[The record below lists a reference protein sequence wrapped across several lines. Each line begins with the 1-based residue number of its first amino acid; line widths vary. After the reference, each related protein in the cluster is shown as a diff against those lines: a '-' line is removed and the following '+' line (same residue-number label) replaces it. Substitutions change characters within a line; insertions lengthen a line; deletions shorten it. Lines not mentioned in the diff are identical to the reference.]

1 MRRLI
6 YLGITLTLVAGCAAP
21 ATTTVQPGGTVF
33 RGEVWTWD
41 EQTNVV
47 TLRNGA
53 QNVRVRVTPD
63 QIRLLRLHEVAT
75 IRGELAPPEEIAHV
89 TTGPRPMRAVLQGSA
104 QTSEVTGTVSAVD
117 PRGLV
122 TVDTAQGRLTVWTA
136 TSDTS
141 GFPVGTPV
149 RVRVSVQP
157 VQMVPIT
164 DSASGSASVE
174 PSASIVTTPGE
185 HAVITGRVAVVD
197 PRGAITVESPR
208 GPIVVVMPP
217 TFSAPAG
224 GSVQVRTT
232 LERAQ

>member
-1 MRRLI
+1 MARFLVRRLA
-6 YLGITLTLVAGCAAP
+6 YALLLVVAVSSAAMLLTRVAPGDVTAQLGA
-21 ATTTVQPGGTVF
+21 F
-33 RGEVWTWD
+33 
-41 EQTNVV
+41 
-47 TLRNGA
+47 
-53 QNVRVRVTPD
+53 
-63 QIRLLRLHEVAT
+63 
-75 IRGELAPPEEIAHV
+75 APPEEIAHV
-89 TTGPRPMRAVLQGSA
+89 TTGPRPMRAVPQGSA

-164 DSASGSASVE
+164 DGSGSASVE